1 MLENE
6 ISAAVAMH
14 SNTNIANIILEE
26 YAYICIYLYISICIK
41 VDNILRLSFDYAA
54 FKAF

>member
-6 ISAAVAMH
+6 ISAAVATH

-41 VDNILRLSFDYAA
+41 VDQYFEVINAA